1 MEKNKMIDITRTSKT
16 AKELK
21 ETMLAVLEIQS
32 QNKDML
38 TWMLPNEMIEK
49 VQEFVKSFAVE
60 ETEE

>member
-1 MEKNKMIDITRTSKT
+1 
-16 AKELK
+16 
-21 ETMLAVLEIQS
+21 LEIQS